1 MSSNEF
7 AIRVEA
13 VSKRFEI
20 YEHPRDQL
28 KQFVYPR
35 LHRLLHRPSRNYFKE
50 FWALREIFLEVRKG
64 ESCAIVG
71 LNGSGKSTLLQIIT
85 GTLTPTAG
93 KVSIN
98 GRVAAL
104 LELGSG
110 FNPEFSG
117 RENVYMNGALLG
129 FNRREIDEKIPDI
142 EAFADIGDHFD
153 QALSSYSSGMQMRVA
168 FAVSTAFEPDILII
182 DEALAVGDAYFQQKC
197 FQRLE
202 SFRERGGTLLF
213 VSHDANTVKHICN
226 KALLLSNGRTISFGA
241 PRDVIDL
248 YQGLVAKKTDMS
260 SSKISVDQN
269 TASTTESLEAIA
281 SPKAWTKATTITTN
295 GDAELINF
303 TLLNAENKPI
313 THLESET
320 QLTVRYVIKL
330 NKDFERPAYGLIIRD
345 RLGRSIFE
353 TSTFALQMPE
363 TPCQQGTQVLVR
375 FNLNLNLKA
384 GQYSFSV
391 GVANKGF
398 SRSEFEEYSLLM
410 HDVEQLQVTES
421 PLAAFYGGIFN
432 MHPVVSV
439 DLLKEKQ
446 NA

>member
-1 MSSNEF
+1 
-7 AIRVEA
+7 
-13 VSKRFEI
+13 
-20 YEHPRDQL
+20 
-28 KQFVYPR
+28 
-35 LHRLLHRPSRNYFKE
+35 
-50 FWALREIFLEVRKG
+50 
-64 ESCAIVG
+64 
-71 LNGSGKSTLLQIIT
+71 
-85 GTLTPTAG
+85 
-93 KVSIN
+93 
-98 GRVAAL
+98 
-104 LELGSG
+104 
-110 FNPEFSG
+110 
-117 RENVYMNGALLG
+117 
-129 FNRREIDEKIPDI
+129 
-142 EAFADIGDHFD
+142 
-153 QALSSYSSGMQMRVA
+153 MQMRVA

-202 SFRERGGTLLF
+202 SFRARGGTLLF

-226 KALLLSNGRTISFGA
+226 KALLLSHGRTLSFGA

-260 SSKISVDQN
+260 SGEVSIDQSI
-269 TASTTESLEAIA
+269 APATESLEAIER
-281 SPKAWTKATTITTN
+281 PKAWTKATTITTN
-295 GDAELINF
+295 GDAELIDF
-303 TLLNAENKPI
+303 ALLNAENQPV
-313 THLESET
+313 THIESET
-320 QLTVRYVIKL
+320 QLTVRYVVKL
-330 NKDFERPAYGLIIRD
+330 NKDFERPAYGLIVRD

-363 TPCQQGTQVLVR
+363 APCEEGAQVLVR

-439 DLLKEKQ
+439 DLLEEKQ
-446 NA
+446 NV

>member
-1 MSSNEF
+1 MSSEEF
-7 AIRVEA
+7 AIRVEG

-20 YEHPRDQL
+20 FSHPRDQL
-28 KQFVYPR
+28 KQFILPKIYRR
-35 LHRLLHRPSRNYFKE
+35 LGMHPHDYFKE
-50 FWALREIFLEVRKG
+50 FWALQEVFLEIRKG
-64 ESCAIVG
+64 ESCGIVG

-85 GTLTPTAG
+85 GTLTPTQG
-93 KVSIN
+93 TVTVN

-129 FNRREIDEKIPDI
+129 FSPQQVEDKIPDI
-142 EAFADIGDHFD
+142 EAFADIGEHFD

-226 KALLLSNGRTISFGA
+226 KALLLSHGKTISFGA

-260 SSKISVDQN
+260 TNQISIDQA
-269 TASTTESLEAIA
+269 TSLTPTILAADENA
-281 SPKAWTKATTITTN
+281 KAWTKATTTTTN
-295 GDAELINF
+295 GDAELLDF
-303 TLLNAENKPI
+303 HLLDSNHVPV

-320 QLTVRYVIKL
+320 SLTVQFRIRL
-330 NKDFERPAYGLIIRD
+330 NKNFERPAYGLIVRD

-353 TSTFALQMPE
+353 TSTFGLGMPDK
-363 TPCQQGTQVLVR
+363 PQSKGAQVQVSFR
-375 FNLNLNLKA
+375 FHMNLKA

-398 SRSEFEEYSLLM
+398 ARSEFEEYSLLM

-421 PLAAFYGGIFN
+421 PDAAFYGGIFN
-432 MHPVVSV
+432 MYPVVSV
-439 DLLKEKQ
+439 DLLEKRQ

>member
-20 YEHPRDQL
+20 FEHPRDQL
-28 KQFVYPR
+28 KQFIYPR
-35 LHRLLHRPSRNYFKE
+35 IRRLLRLPERQYFKE

-64 ESCAIVG
+64 ESCGIVG

-93 KVSIN
+93 KVSVN

-129 FNRREIDEKIPDI
+129 FNRREIDARIPDI

-226 KALLLSNGRTISFGA
+226 KALLLSHGKTISFGA

-260 SSKISVDQN
+260 NGEVSVDQSYAP
-269 TASTTESLEAIA
+269 TPETLVAIEQ
-281 SPKAWTKATTITTN
+281 PKAWTKATTVTTN
-295 GDAELINF
+295 GDAEMIDF
-303 TLLNAENKPI
+303 ALLNADNLPV

-320 QLTVRYVIKL
+320 QLTVRYVVKL
-330 NKDFERPAYGLIIRD
+330 NKRFERPAYGLIVRD
-345 RLGRSIFE
+345 RMGRSIFE

-363 TPCQQGTQVLVR
+363 ESIDEGAQVMVR

-439 DLLKEKQ
+439 DLLEEKQ

>member
-1 MSSNEF
+1 MSSSEF
-7 AIRVEA
+7 AIRVEG

-20 YEHPRDQL
+20 FEHPRDQL
-28 KQFVYPR
+28 KQFIYPR
-35 LHRLLHRPSRNYFKE
+35 LRRLFGRPERDYFRE
-50 FWALREIFLEVRKG
+50 FWALREVFLDIRKG
-64 ESCAIVG
+64 DSCAIVG

-85 GTLTPTAG
+85 GTLTPTTG
-93 KVSIN
+93 KVSVN

-110 FNPEFSG
+110 FNPDFSG

-129 FNRREIDEKIPDI
+129 FSRREVEARIPDI
-142 EAFADIGDHFD
+142 EAFADIGEHFD
-153 QALSSYSSGMQMRVA
+153 RALSTYSSGMQMRVA
-168 FAVSTAFEPDILII
+168 FAVSTAFEPDILIV

-226 KALLLSNGRTISFGA
+226 KALLLSHGNAISFGA

-260 SSKISVDQN
+260 SSEISIDQSN
-269 TASTTESLEAIA
+269 ATAAERFEAIEQ
-281 SPKAWTKATTITTN
+281 PKAWTKATTITTN
-295 GDAELINF
+295 GDAELVDFLMLDTANR
-303 TLLNAENKPI
+303 PV

-320 QLTVRYVIKL
+320 SLTIRYVVKL
-330 NKDFERPAYGLIIRD
+330 NKDFERPAFGLIIRD
-345 RLGRSIFE
+345 RMGRSVFE
-353 TSTFALQMPE
+353 TSTFAMQMPDN
-363 TPCQQGTQVLVR
+363 PRLQGDQILVR
-375 FNLNLNLKA
+375 FNLNMNLKA

-398 SRSEFEEYSLLM
+398 ARSEFEEYSLLM

-421 PLAAFYGGIFN
+421 SVADFYGGIFN
-432 MHPVVSV
+432 MHPVVTV
-439 DLLKEKQ
+439 DVLESRQ
-446 NA
+446 HA